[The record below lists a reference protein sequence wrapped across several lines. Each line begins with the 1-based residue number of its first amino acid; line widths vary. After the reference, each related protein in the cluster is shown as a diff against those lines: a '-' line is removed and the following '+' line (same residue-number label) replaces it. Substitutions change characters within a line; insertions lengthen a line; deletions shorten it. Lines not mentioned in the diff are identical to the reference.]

1 MERDLRWIKKES
13 KYGVANNIRV
23 ENVDMVEI
31 MLELKGIEE
40 VSKYISNFIYKDKI
54 EETKQLMELFDK
66 ITRKELNTP
75 DDYVEMYDNNFYT
88 YTDWKSLVDSE
99 KDQTDELTEKELE
112 NELKDEN
119 FGSVW
124 KLPCGWYVQY
134 V

>member
-1 MERDLRWIKKES
+1 
-13 KYGVANNIRV
+13 
-23 ENVDMVEI
+23 

-99 KDQTDELTEKELE
+99 KDQTDGLTEKELE